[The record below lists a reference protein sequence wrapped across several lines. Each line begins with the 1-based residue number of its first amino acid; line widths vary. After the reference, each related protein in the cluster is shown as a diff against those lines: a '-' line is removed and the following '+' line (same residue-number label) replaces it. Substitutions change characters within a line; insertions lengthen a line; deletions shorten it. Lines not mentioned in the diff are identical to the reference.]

1 MTKTTSAAPEAA
13 KADEGNDQVPGTFAY
28 GHGRMPFF
36 MKVVWTGFLVL
47 ATWYVVKYLLA
58 SVATEVGG

>member
-1 MTKTTSAAPEAA
+1 MTETTSAPPEAGA
-13 KADEGNDQVPGTFAY
+13 NHEGNDQVPGNFAY

-47 ATWYVVKYLLA
+47 ATWYTVKYLLA
-58 SVATEVGG
+58 SVATELGG